1 MIGRKLPI
9 AVVAM
14 AVLSFSESSGSVEDL
29 RGQPAPDFTLKSVN
43 GKKVSLDDF
52 RGSVVLLDFW
62 AVWCG
67 PCKSSLPFLET
78 LAAKYRSKG
87 FAVVGL
93 HVDDRMPPLD
103 EVKQF
108 LKDNNVRY
116 TNLVSTAKV
125 DDAFQIF
132 SMPTSYVI
140 DRDGKFYSAH
150 IGFHPVRT
158 PPKLEAHVREALGID

>member
-1 MIGRKLPI
+1 MRRALSI
-9 AVVAM
+9 ALVAV
-14 AVLSFSESSGSVEDL
+14 AVLFLSEPARSVEDL
-29 RGQPAPDFTLKSVN
+29 RGQQAPDFTLKTIQ

-52 RGSVVLLDFW
+52 KGSVVLLDFW

-67 PCKSSLPFLET
+67 PCKESLPFLED

-108 LKDNNVRY
+108 LKEKKIRY

-125 DDAFQIF
+125 DDAFQVY
-132 SMPTSYVI
+132 SMPTSFVI
-140 DRDGKFYSAH
+140 DREGNFHSSH
-150 IGFHPVRT
+150 VGFNRVTAPE
-158 PPKLEAHVREALGID
+158 KIEAHVRDALGIE